1 MYTLELTNPKTKEV
15 TTHTKDWVSAKNLIT
30 ALKMQNE
37 VHESELESAMA
48 LVDFVA
54 NLFGIKSDEI
64 LEGIQAHELMKRMYE
79 IYYKVL
85 GYTEK
90 KAQRLIQIM
99 QDVEME
105 EELD

>member
-64 LEGIQAHELMKRMYE
+64 LEGIQAHDLMKRMYE

>member
-30 ALKMQNE
+30 ALKLQNE
-37 VHESELESAMA
+37 VHESELDSAMA

-64 LEGIQAHELMKRMYE
+64 FEGIQAHELMKRMYE

-85 GYTEK
+85 GYSEK

>member
-30 ALKMQNE
+30 ALKLNNE
-37 VHESELESAMA
+37 VYQDEVERTLG
-48 LVDFVA
+48 LVNYVA
-54 NLFGIKSDEI
+54 GLFDIKSDEI

-85 GYTEK
+85 GYSEK

-105 EELD
+105 EDLD